1 MDQSLQ
7 SIIPFNTIGS
17 QFKWWV
23 GQVEKKDTKYSNRFK
38 VRIVGRHLKTSSIV
52 KTDDLPWA
60 HTMLPVTTPYSDG
73 NVTGA
78 TANLEVGNWVIGF
91 FLDDDAQKPI
101 IMGSIGHVANSTD
114 EAPEAAADPEVS
126 PELKVVKDPASNP
139 AVHAPADK
147 SLNKNDAGTPPGTDE
162 KTVSDLLARLNAE
175 NSETNP
181 GGIKFCVEV
190 ADPNCGGE
198 KDLAGQIG
206 DVMGDLLK
214 ANQDSGGQL
223 GDYLISNA
231 TGEIYNYVD
240 GARKYINKIILI
252 ADTFV
257 ARVKGEIVKYIK
269 LGVDELVKFLLK
281 PDVLGNSL
289 KSVQDFLNKLL
300 ENLGCSISDLADKL
314 AQWITDTLFD
324 YLYSIFQAAACQVDT
339 FVNGLINQ
347 ITSFLNDIINNIL
360 GPLTE
365 ILGIIASPL
374 NLVGNAI
381 SAVFNLLGISCDGP
395 SKSCVKTRKVCTN
408 CGSDKKTDFLDD
420 LLDDLSNGPLEGD
433 YVCDDAN
440 SSILAPRTNVDFI
453 GGTFDTNTGETEKLI
468 VYSIPEAFYVTE
480 GQVATFTVIRS
491 GSLDISSSIEYSSI
505 EASSG
510 NAATENVDYIPV
522 TGVLGFAPQERE
534 KTFTMQILNDNE
546 NEPLEKFLL
555 KFSKSTGVY
564 NSYFEITG
572 ENTQQ
577 SEVFILQNQNSGDGD
592 ESSPIIDSAV
602 VIPPNNGGGLYPV
615 QYDNLAPPT
624 DSQFDDTNV
633 PVDPDAPVVTPLTPG
648 SEGEVVIELSADKTS
663 VVEGDFVTFT
673 IRTTNV
679 AAGTVYGYSL
689 FGLNITSDD
698 ILGGSLLG
706 TFVMSNPDSDNDN
719 KLKATVTIGI
729 NDDAIDEGNEVLT
742 FSINGTGQS
751 VNVVILSDPKD
762 QDSNIVTGIL
772 PPDQSS
778 YPVAGN
784 PITDENGELIE
795 IPILNGGGPFVE
807 PPKVLISGKGYG
819 ASAIALLD
827 NNGRVG
833 EIRITNPGR
842 GYRVNLPDNSGLQCV
857 IDGYTMIRP
866 GQGYTEQPQVF
877 VNGSS
882 GIAEAVIEN
891 ERIISLRVLDRTVT
905 FNSYPRVT
913 IVGGNGFGAL
923 FLPSFRC
930 LDIQDLERN
939 EYAKIGTGKYI
950 DCP

>member
-114 EAPEAAADPEVS
+114 EAPEAAADPEKS

-139 AVHAPADK
+139 AVHSPANK
-147 SLNKNDAGTPPGTDE
+147 EVNKNDAGAPPGQDE
-162 KTVSDLLARLNAE
+162 KTVSNLLARLNAE

-181 GGIKFCVEV
+181 GGIKFCVEI

-223 GDYLISNA
+223 GDYLVSQA
-231 TGEIYNYVD
+231 TGEIYNYVE

-269 LGVDELVKFLLK
+269 LGVDKLVEYLLK

-289 KSVQDFLNKLL
+289 KTIQEFLDKLL
-300 ENLGCSISDLADKL
+300 ENLGCSISDLADRL

-347 ITSFLNDIINNIL
+347 ITSFLNTIIDSIL

-365 ILGIIASPL
+365 ILGVIAEPL
-374 NLVGNAI
+374 NLVGGAI
-381 SAVFNLLGISCDGP
+381 NSVFNLLGISCDGP

-408 CGSDKKTDFLDD
+408 CGSEDKSDFLDD
-420 LLDDLSNGPLEGD
+420 LLKELSDGPLEGD

-440 SSILAPRTNVDFI
+440 NSISASRTNIDFI
-453 GGTFDTNTGETEKLI
+453 GGTFDENNGETEKLI
-468 VYSIPEAFYVTE
+468 VYSIPRAFYVRE
-480 GQVATFTVIRS
+480 GQIATFTVVRS
-491 GSLDISSSIEYSSI
+491 GDIDVSSSINYISI
-505 EASSG
+505 QSEED
-510 NAATENVDYIPV
+510 NAATENLDYIPV
-522 TGVLGFAPQERE
+522 SGVLGFAPQESE
-534 KTFTMQILNDNE
+534 KSFTMQILNDSINE
-546 NEPLEKFLL
+546 KREKFLL
-555 KFSKSTGVY
+555 NFSKSTGVHK
-564 NSYFEITG
+564 SYFELS
-572 ENTQQ
+572 EEQ
-577 SEVFILQNQNSGDGD
+577 SQTCEVFILASQGSDGD
-592 ESSPIIDSAV
+592 DDLSSIVDSSV
-602 VIPPNNGGGLYPV
+602 NLSPNDGGGLFPT
-615 QYDNLAPPT
+615 QYNNFPPPT
-624 DSQFDDTNV
+624 DITFDTTNV
-633 PVDPDAPVVTPLTPG
+633 PVDPNAPTITPVDPG
-648 SEGEVVIELSADKTS
+648 SNGEVVIELSADKTS

-679 AAGTVYGYSL
+679 ASGTVYGYSL

-698 ILGGSLLG
+698 ILGGNLFG
-706 TFVMSNPDSDNDN
+706 TFTMSNPDPDNEN
-719 KLKATVTIGI
+719 KLKETVTIGI
-729 NDDAIDEGNEVLT
+729 NDDSLDEGTEVLT
-742 FSINGTGQS
+742 FSINGTGRS
-751 VNVVILSDPKD
+751 INVVILSDKTD
-762 QDSNIVTGIL
+762 EDDNIITEIL
-772 PPDQSS
+772 PPDQSE
-778 YPVAGN
+778 YPVADD
-784 PITDENGELIE
+784 PITDENGEIIE
-795 IPILNGGGPFVE
+795 IPILVGGGRFVE

-819 ASAIALLD
+819 ASAIALLND
-827 NNGRVG
+827 RGKVT

-842 GYRVNLPDNSGLQCV
+842 GYRVNLPQNSRRQCV

-877 VNGSS
+877 VNGST
-882 GIAEAVIEN
+882 GVAEAVIEN
-891 ERIISLRVLDRTVT
+891 GRVVSLRVLDRALT

-923 FLPSFRC
+923 FLPAFRC
-930 LDIQDLERN
+930 LDIEDLERN

>member
-7 SIIPFNTIGS
+7 SIIPLNTIGS

-23 GQVEKKDTKYSNRFK
+23 GQIEKKDTKYSNRFK

-73 NVTGA
+73 GTTGA

-91 FLDDDAQKPI
+91 FLDDDAQRPI

-114 EAPEAAADPEVS
+114 EAPEAAADPEQS
-126 PELKVVKDPASNP
+126 PEFKVVKDPASNP
-139 AVHAPADK
+139 AVHSPANK
-147 SLNKNDAGTPPGTDE
+147 ELNKNDAGAPPGQDE
-162 KTVSDLLARLNAE
+162 KTVSDLIARLNAE

-206 DVMGDLLK
+206 DVMADLLK

-223 GDYLISNA
+223 GDYLVSKA

-240 GARKYINKIILI
+240 GARKYIDKVILI

-257 ARVKGEIVKYIK
+257 ARVKGEIVKLIK
-269 LGVDELVKFLLK
+269 DGIDELVKFLLK

-289 KSVQDFLNKLL
+289 KTVQDFLDKLL
-300 ENLGCSISDLADKL
+300 ENLGCSIADLSDRLG
-314 AQWITDTLFD
+314 QWITDTLFD
-324 YLYSIFQAAACQVDT
+324 YLYSVFQAAACQVDT
-339 FVNGLINQ
+339 FVNGLITQ
-347 ITSFLNDIINNIL
+347 VTSFLNDIINSIL

-365 ILGIIASPL
+365 ILGVIAEPL

-381 SAVFNLLGISCDGP
+381 NSIFNLLGISCDGP
-395 SKSCVKTRKVCTN
+395 SKSCVKTRKVCTD
-408 CGSDKKTDFLDD
+408 CGSGKKSDFLDD
-420 LLDDLSNGPLEGD
+420 LLKDLSNGPLEGD

-440 SSILAPRTNVDFI
+440 SSIEEPSTNVDFI
-453 GGTFDTNTGETEKLI
+453 GGSFDEDNGETENLI
-468 VYSIPEAFYVTE
+468 VYSIPSAFYVTE
-480 GQVATFTVIRS
+480 GQIATFTVIRS
-491 GSLDISSSIEYSSI
+491 GSVDVSSSINYSST
-505 EASSG
+505 EASSDD
-510 NAATENVDYIPV
+510 AATENEDYIPV
-522 TGVLGFAPQERE
+522 NGVLGFAPQETQ
-534 KTFTMQILNDNE
+534 KSFTIQILNDSE
-546 NEPLEKFLL
+546 NESIEKFLL
-555 KFSKSTGVY
+555 NFSVSTGVY
-564 NSYFEITG
+564 NSYFEISG
-572 ENTQQ
+572 DKSQE

-592 ESSPIIDSAV
+592 DSSPIIDSAV
-602 VIPPNNGGGLYPV
+602 VISPNNGNGLYPI
-615 QYDNLAPPT
+615 QYDNLALPT
-624 DSQFDDTNV
+624 DSQFDDTDV
-633 PVDPDAPVVTPLTPG
+633 PTDPNASTTSPVTPG
-648 SEGEVVIELSADKTS
+648 SNGEVVIELTADKTS
-663 VVEGDFVTFT
+663 VVEGDFVTYT
-673 IRTTNV
+673 IKTKNV

-698 ILGGSLLG
+698 ILGGNLLG
-706 TFVMSNPDSDNDN
+706 TFTMSNPDPDDET

-729 NDDAIDEGNEVLT
+729 NDDAVDEGSEVLT
-742 FSINGTGQS
+742 FSINGTGKS
-751 VNVVILSDPKD
+751 VPVTILSDPND
-762 QDSNIVTGIL
+762 QSSNIVTITL
-772 PPDQSS
+772 PQDQSS
-778 YPVAGN
+778 YPIADN

-795 IPILNGGGPFVE
+795 IPILDSGGPFVE

-827 NNGRVG
+827 DNGRVS

-877 VNGSS
+877 VNGST

-891 ERIISLRVLDRTVT
+891 GRIISLRVLDRTVT

-930 LDIQDLERN
+930 LDIQDLERKQ
-939 EYAKIGTGKYI
+939 YAKIGTGKYI